1 MVFFIAPDFSL
12 GIPRLK
18 PRVINFSPMSGGK
31 YVRRALFIAP
41 DFSLGIPRLK
51 PRVINFSPMFGGKYV
66 EWFSL

>member
-1 MVFFIAPDFSL
+1 MVF
-12 GIPRLK
+12 
-18 PRVINFSPMSGGK
+18 
-31 YVRRALFIAP
+31 FIAP